1 MRKYVVLLG
10 IALSLCIGA
19 LVATQIYWNRQRASF
34 YGNALPKVIQTTG
47 FIAIGSDSS
56 LLDMLLPIRAE
67 SCGGVI
73 FKLSAATISSLK
85 EQGLLFLASARQ
97 GRGYPAGDRLSHY
110 YHYAE
115 WQETPVPTG
124 WLGDGILAM
133 ELHCMDIGHSTRRA
147 IGEAVQAPGSY
158 FTTKDEGQLLIL
170 PDLGWAV
177 YVYYG

>member
-1 MRKYVVLLG
+1 M
-10 IALSLCIGA
+10 
-19 LVATQIYWNRQRASF
+19 LV
-34 YGNALPKVIQTTG
+34 
-47 FIAIGSDSS
+47 
-56 LLDMLLPIRAE
+56 PIRAE

-85 EQGLLFLASARQ
+85 EQGLLS
-97 GRGYPAGDRLSHY
+97 
-110 YHYAE
+110 E

-177 YVYYG
+177 YVYHG

>member
-1 MRKYVVLLG
+1 
-10 IALSLCIGA
+10 
-19 LVATQIYWNRQRASF
+19 
-34 YGNALPKVIQTTG
+34 
-47 FIAIGSDSS
+47 
-56 LLDMLLPIRAE
+56 MLLPIRAE